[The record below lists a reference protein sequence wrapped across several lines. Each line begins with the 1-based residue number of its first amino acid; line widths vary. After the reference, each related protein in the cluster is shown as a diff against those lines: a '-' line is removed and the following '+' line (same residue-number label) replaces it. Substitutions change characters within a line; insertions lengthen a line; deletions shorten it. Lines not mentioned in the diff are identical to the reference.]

1 MKQVQ
6 KLKQL
11 ENLSFFD
18 ASAVGQITSLE
29 GEYLYE
35 SISRWIKS
43 GFFLQ
48 LKKGL
53 YVTSNYYKNLA
64 QKEPYAG
71 FLANKLKY
79 PSYLSLEYVL
89 AKNSILSESVYTYT
103 SVTQKTPKIYSNT
116 LGTFSYRNI
125 SEKLF
130 LGFEILDKNGFE
142 VAVATKPKALFDYLY
157 LKFLRKSE
165 ITKKDLEELRLNLE
179 DFNKKEMKEFSYYCK
194 LSSILKYQKLPKLLF
209 EKNDS

>member
-18 ASAVGQITSLE
+18 ASAVAQVTSLR

-35 SISRWIKS
+35 SISRWINS
-43 GFFLQ
+43 GLFLQ

-53 YVTSNYYKNLA
+53 YVTNNYYKNLPE
-64 QKEPYAG
+64 KTVYSE

-89 AKNSILSESVYTYT
+89 SKNGVLSESVYTYT
-103 SVTQKTPKIYSNT
+103 SLTKKTPNIYTNT

-130 LGFEILDKNGFE
+130 LGFEIIDKEGFE
-142 VAVATKPKALFDYLY
+142 IAIARKPKALFDYLY

-165 ITKKDLEELRLNLE
+165 ITRESIEDLRLNLDE
-179 DFNKKEMKEFSYYCK
+179 FNKKEIKEFSYYCK
-194 LSSILKYQKLPKLLF
+194 LTNIAKYKKLPNLLF
-209 EKNDS
+209 EKE

>member
-18 ASAVGQITSLE
+18 VSAVAQVTSLQ

-43 GFFLQ
+43 GILLQ
-48 LKKGL
+48 LKKGF
-53 YVTSNYYKNLA
+53 YVTNNYYENLPE
-64 QKEPYAG
+64 KTSYAE
-71 FLANKLKY
+71 FLANKIKY

-89 AKNSILSESVYTYT
+89 SKNSILSESVYTYT
-103 SVTQKTPKIYSNT
+103 SLTKKTPNIYTNT

-130 LGFEILDKNGFE
+130 LGFEIIDKDGFE
-142 VAVATKPKALFDYLY
+142 IAIATKSKALFDYLY
-157 LKFLRKSE
+157 LKFFRKSE

-179 DFNKKEMKEFSYYCK
+179 SFNKKEIKEFSYYCK
-194 LSSILKYQKLPKLLF
+194 LTNIAIYKKLPNLLF